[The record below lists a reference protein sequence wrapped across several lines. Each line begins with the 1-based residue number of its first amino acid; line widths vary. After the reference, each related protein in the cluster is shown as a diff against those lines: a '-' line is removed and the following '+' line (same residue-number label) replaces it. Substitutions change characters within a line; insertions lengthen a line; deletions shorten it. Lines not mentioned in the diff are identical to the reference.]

1 MAEERCFMKKRLLA
15 LFLALTI
22 CFTFTGVFADET
34 AVEAEV
40 EAEAVVE
47 PDELYVEAVE
57 ILRGIKVFPNS
68 AKYFEN
74 EQIKRSELA
83 EVVFEMIGATD
94 MSQKGARHYVDVK
107 EAHPSYKAIET
118 VSHIKLMGGHGEGMF
133 EPDAYAT
140 YNEVIKTM
148 VCAINFQKYAE
159 VKGGYPTGYLVA
171 ANNQDMLDNLELN
184 SSSQYITGRD
194 FSILV
199 LNTLRAGIMT
209 ETSYTDDG
217 ETLKETGTN
226 LLLEKHKII
235 EVKGVLEGNG
245 MSNIYG
251 DEPDL
256 FGNVVIAGKTYKCD
270 CDATMLGYKVSAF
283 VKDTNGDKIYDTAIY
298 IKKLVED
305 NKVTIINAEEIY
317 GYGSYQ
323 YTYGNNKKIKITA
336 NTNVLY
342 NGKRMNLY
350 DENLMVPEKGY
361 VEFISNDG
369 NNTYDV
375 MFIHDQQTIFVKSA
389 SAENGFVGDTY
400 DSSNFLR
407 VDLEDEKIDFML
419 YKGSDEVTFLQIA
432 VGNVLTV
439 ETSQDGRCIR
449 AFLSQDKVEGTLTAK
464 GENSV
469 VIEGVEY
476 PAHSAFVNA
485 LETKIGDYGSYAL
498 DINGYVAGKI
508 VVASDPWMHGVV
520 LAIGAK
526 GTLEQSLQ
534 IRMFTQNGD
543 EVVYDFADR
552 VTLDGVKLDETATIA
567 DGTNKIQ
574 SVVNSSHDPYM
585 QRIPFNEE
593 DDSANVQKR
602 LELPI
607 VVRVLTN
614 DNNEITHIDTL
625 YDNSNGGYTSYDVAS
640 DTFKVMDAKVNR
652 SYNGSA
658 YTFSGQTLISGTTII
673 RINPNLTGDVEEDYK
688 VIAANAMK
696 SNTSYTYESFK
707 NKDDALTPRLLLTY
721 FAGSGSEGIDDLAK
735 FMIVDRVQMSLDKEG
750 EECYAVYGLYN
761 DLKQEILF
769 KSDIKPTDIKS
780 GDIIRFGLSQTGHIN
795 GYERILDGTTQ
806 KLAYPTNP
814 YGLNNGSAN
823 TSIGSDYCVALG
835 DVWANDNGIV
845 VFTTDYEFNGTTD
858 LTSRPDGSLIVNLG
872 SAPVY
877 IYEKLDNGK
886 IDLKIGNK
894 SNIVG
899 YLDDSANPS
908 KILIH
913 THWYMVQQV
922 FIIK

>member
-1 MAEERCFMKKRLLA
+1 MKKRLLA
-15 LFLALTI
+15 LFLALTL
-22 CFTFTGVFADET
+22 CFTLTSVYAEEAVAD
-34 AVEAEV
+34 AEV
-40 EAEAVVE
+40 EAVQE

-57 ILRGIKVFPNS
+57 ILRGINVFPNS

-83 EVVFEMIGATD
+83 EVVFEMIGAND
-94 MSQKGARHYVDVK
+94 MSQKGARHYIDVK

-118 VSHIKLMGGHGEGMF
+118 VSHLKLMGGHGEGMF

-148 VCAINFQKYAE
+148 VCAINFHKYAE

-171 ANNQDMLDNLELN
+171 ANHCDMLDNLELN
-184 SSSQYITGRD
+184 SSGGFITGRD

-199 LNTLRAGIMT
+199 LNTLRAGMMT
-209 ETSYTDDG
+209 ETSYTDNG

-226 LLLEKHKII
+226 LLLEKHNII

-256 FGNVVIAGKTYKCD
+256 FGNVVIDGKTYKCD

-283 VKDTNGDKIYDTAIY
+283 VKDTNKDKIYDTAVY
-298 IKKLVED
+298 IKKLVAD
-305 NKVTIINAEEIY
+305 NKVVIINAEEIY

-336 NTNVLY
+336 NTSVLY
-342 NGKRMNLY
+342 NGKRMNVY
-350 DENLMVPEKGY
+350 NENLMVPQNGY

-375 MFIHDQQTIFVKSA
+375 MFIHNQQTIFVKTA
-389 SAENGFVGDTY
+389 SAENGFVADTY

-407 VDLEDEKIDFML
+407 YDPKDESIDFKL
-419 YKGSDEVTFLQIA
+419 YKGNDEATMLQIG

-439 ETSQDGRCIR
+439 ETSQDGKCIR
-449 AFLSQDKVEGTLTAK
+449 AFLSQDKVEGTMTAK
-464 GENSV
+464 THNSV
-469 VIEGVEY
+469 VIEGIEY
-476 PAHSAFVNA
+476 PAHTAYLNA
-485 LETKIGDYGSYAL
+485 LETKIGDYGTYAL

-508 VVASDPWMHGVV
+508 VVDSDPWMYGI
-520 LAIGAK
+520 LLKIGTK
-526 GTLEQSLQ
+526 GALEKNLQ
-534 IRMFTQNGD
+534 IRMFNQNGD

-552 VTLDGVKLDETATIA
+552 VTLDGVKVDESATVS
-567 DGTNKIQ
+567 DGTNKIE
-574 SVVNSSHDPYM
+574 STVKSSHDPYL
-585 QRIPFNEE
+585 QRIPYNEE
-593 DDSANVQKR
+593 DDSANVAKR

-652 SYNGSA
+652 AYNASA
-658 YTFSGQTLISGTTII
+658 YSFSGVTILGNGTIAI
-673 RINPNLTGDVEEDYK
+673 RVNPNPTGEVEEDYK
-688 VIAANAMK
+688 VIGYNAMK
-696 SNTSYTYESFK
+696 SNTAYTYETFK
-707 NKDDALTPRLLLTY
+707 NKDDAITPKLFLGY
-721 FAGSGSEGIDDLAK
+721 FSGTGSEGIDDLAK
-735 FMIVDRVQMSLDKEG
+735 FMIVDRLQMSLDKDG
-750 EECYAVYGLYN
+750 EECYAVYGLFN

-780 GDIIRFGLSQTGHIN
+780 GDIIRFSVSATGHIN
-795 GYERILDGTTQ
+795 GYERILDGETK

-814 YGLNNGSAN
+814 YGINSGAVN
-823 TSIGSDYCVALG
+823 TSIGSDYAVALG
-835 DVWANDNGIV
+835 DAWAREGSML
-845 VFTTDYEFNGTTD
+845 VFTNDYEFNGTTD

-877 IYEKLDNGK
+877 IYEELDNGK
-886 IDLKIGNK
+886 VDVRIGNK
-894 SNIVG
+894 DDIVG
-899 YLDDSANPS
+899 YIDDSANPS
-908 KILIH
+908 KVLIN